1 MLQADTASA
10 NWEQKWNTSLRIN
23 VTSTHNALSVDDD
36 TDDLEDVTEE
46 LLQSQIADGQND
58 KLKCFN
64 VNISDD
70 DCITCSERHQEI
82 SSNQLQNGHSSKD

>member
-46 LLQSQIADGQND
+46 LSQSQIAVQNATRRFHRTNCRMVTRQRID
-58 KLKCFN
+58 
-64 VNISDD
+64 VR
-70 DCITCSERHQEI
+70 CIGIQTLCCH
-82 SSNQLQNGHSSKD
+82 